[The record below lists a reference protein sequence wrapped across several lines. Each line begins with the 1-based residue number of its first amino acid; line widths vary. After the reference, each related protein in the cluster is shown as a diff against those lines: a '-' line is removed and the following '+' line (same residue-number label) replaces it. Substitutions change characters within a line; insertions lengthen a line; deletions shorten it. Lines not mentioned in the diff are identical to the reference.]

1 MSRYLE
7 NMKTGDITEFQH
19 PICLLVYQGEEK
31 FAICPDQN
39 LKLIIKR

>member
-7 NMKTGDITEFQH
+7 NMKTGDITEFQR
-19 PICLLVYQGEEK
+19 PIWLPVYQGEGK
-31 FAICPDQN
+31 FAICPDQK